1 MYNSE
6 KYQKTHCLKF
16 FNQLRRRKHFPITDV
31 AKIVTHYLS
40 FGRTRPEQWTKDRP
54 HIQVAALADRMS
66 RLKVGQTDRELDVT
80 TDHDRR
86 RRFGDRRLAF
96 DLQVA
101 RRSSP
106 LPPSTVVLVTSDY
119 WSICL
124 ISSLDPSGRAAT
136 CAVCLSGSLFWASSA
151 KQRTNQHIVACMLR
165 TMTWSKNRM
174 HPRSGNPDYAYG
186 I

>member
-86 RRFGDRRLAF
+86 RRFGDRRLASTF
-96 DLQVA
+96 RPLGDRHLSRLRPSYSSRLIIGQFVSFRVSTRRVA
-101 RRSSP
+101 QLPVRS
-106 LPPSTVVLVTSDY
+106 VCLVHS
-119 WSICL
+119 
-124 ISSLDPSGRAAT
+124 SGRVLPNNA
-136 CAVCLSGSLFWASSA
+136 L
-151 KQRTNQHIVACMLR
+151 TN
-165 TMTWSKNRM
+165 T
-174 HPRSGNPDYAYG
+174 
-186 I
+186 